1 MSQLT
6 AELHDRG
13 WIVFSAR
20 NVRADWDLF
29 QMRPDGSD
37 RQQITDTPAFN
48 EAGARFSRDGQKL
61 LYYRL
66 PLVEPIDNNTYG
78 TFDLVLANRDGRE
91 AVVWGRDYPWASW
104 GPDGQQLACLTLQ
117 GIQIR
122 DVATRSLIRQL
133 PRHGIVS
140 QLVWAPDGTA
150 LLGTANGLGPFWNIG
165 RLEVATGVW
174 QAVSETDR
182 YNCTSDWCPDSR
194 RTVYARGIVPERGGR
209 AELWSAAADGTD
221 QKMLYADATRHI
233 YGGCSAPDGKY
244 LVFTRSVE
252 DLGQVD
258 HARTTLAV
266 IRWSDGPMVEEDNS
280 GALRADYPDAG
291 SGPRSTWAPAGSRT
305 GRRRAWK
312 HRERSQVAVPHEPRI
327 VAGQKISMHNLSR
340 KVNVH
345 ESLA

>member
-1 MSQLT
+1 MIRAARAHRWAWLRLSDAPIIGGESQERRVLHPQAKHGPVLVLPAGWEPCWTSSELPVRQNAVVPTPDVNARAEGGGVSELT
-6 AELHDRG
+6 TELHERG

-20 NVRADWDLF
+20 NERADWDLF

-37 RQQITDTPAFN
+37 RQQITDTPEFN

-66 PLVEPIDNNTYG
+66 PLAEPVDNNTYG
-78 TFDLVLANRDGRE
+78 TFDLVLANRDGGG
-91 AVVWGRDYPWASW
+91 AVVWGKDYPWASW
-104 GPDGQQLACLTLQ
+104 GPDGQQLACLTIK

-165 RLEVATGVW
+165 RLDVATGVL

-194 RTVYARGIVPERGGR
+194 RAVYARHCAGARGPGR
-209 AELWSAAADGTD
+209 ALERRGRRNGSQNALRRCNAPYLWWL
-221 QKMLYADATRHI
+221 Q
-233 YGGCSAPDGKY
+233 C
-244 LVFTRSVE
+244 
-252 DLGQVD
+252 
-258 HARTTLAV
+258 ARTES
-266 IRWSDGPMVEEDNS
+266 IWSSRGVS
-280 GALRADYPDAG
+280 T
-291 SGPRSTWAPAGSRT
+291 TWA
-305 GRRRAWK
+305 
-312 HRERSQVAVPHEPRI
+312 RSIMLAPRWP
-327 VAGQKISMHNLSR
+327 
-340 KVNVH
+340 
-345 ESLA
+345 

>member
-6 AELHDRG
+6 TELHDRG

-20 NVRADWDLF
+20 NERADWDLF

-122 DVATRSLIRQL
+122 DVATRRLIRQL

-194 RTVYARGIVPERGGR
+194 RAVYARGIVPERGGR

-221 QKMLYADATRHI
+221 HQMLYADATRHI

-291 SGPRSTWAPAGSRT
+291 SGPRLDLGPGWEPDWTQAGVET
-305 GRRRAWK
+305 
-312 HRERSQVAVPHEPRI
+312 P
-327 VAGQKISMHNLSR
+327 
-340 KVNVH
+340 
-345 ESLA
+345 